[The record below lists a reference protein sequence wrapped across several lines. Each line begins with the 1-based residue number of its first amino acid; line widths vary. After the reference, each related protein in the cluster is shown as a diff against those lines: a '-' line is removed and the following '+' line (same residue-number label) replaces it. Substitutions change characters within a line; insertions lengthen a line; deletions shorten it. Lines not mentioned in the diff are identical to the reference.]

1 MKPVHHFPHAFSAP
15 SLPIGVGS
23 RNMGI
28 CNAPLT
34 GAYRRLPTS
43 SQSQVIPSRKPDAPK
58 SNLLGRLKAG
68 IKKLVNKVRG
78 DKTAAPQGDAHHP
91 EKMHAAKAVAKKQT
105 PREPRP
111 PREGRPQGERRPQQG
126 ERRPEGRQRDERGP
140 RREGG
145 RDRNERGRPPRNERG
160 PRRSEEEGDSRRGPK
175 QDPVPPPAPPEVPP
189 GPYPEA
195 FEALGFSPAVLAGIR
210 DMGYESPTEIQAK
223 AGPIALEGR
232 DIIGASQTGTGKTA
246 AFGMPTLS
254 RLGAPGKLRCL
265 ILEPTRE
272 LAAQVVEAFEK
283 YGKHTGLRT
292 LLVHGGVGYGKQR
305 EGLER
310 GVDIVVAT
318 PGRLLDFMQD
328 GTADVSGIEILILDE
343 VDRMLDMGFLPDVRR
358 IVERTPRSRQTLFF
372 SATMPPQIKG
382 LAEWA
387 LKEPVS
393 IEVGIRFSPAET
405 VSHYLYP
412 VASDQREELL
422 LELLRRTDFHS
433 VMIFTRTKMD
443 ADRLFGAIQR
453 DGEHKVAVM
462 HGDIAQRDRE
472 KALAGFRSGETEV
485 IVATDLAAR
494 GLDVSGVTHVINY
507 MVPEHSEDY
516 VHRIGRTGRAK
527 QEGDAYTLFSAEEIP
542 YVASIERLIGQTIE
556 RKKLADFKYKYTTV
570 LDNEDKARAIMFG
583 RKKGKKRR

>member
-1 MKPVHHFPHAFSAP
+1 
-15 SLPIGVGS
+15 
-23 RNMGI
+23 MGI
-28 CNAPLT
+28 CNGPFA
-34 GAYRRLPTS
+34 GAYTLLPTS
-43 SQSQVIPSRKPDAPK
+43 SPSHVTQSRKPDAPK
-58 SNLLGRLKAG
+58 RNLLGRIKAG
-68 IKKLVNKVRG
+68 ISKLVNKVRR
-78 DKTAAPQGDAHHP
+78 KKAKPTHSEEHHP
-91 EKMHAAKAVAKKQT
+91 EKMHAAKAVAKKQA
-105 PREPRP
+105 PREA
-111 PREGRPQGERRPQQG
+111 RPQGERRPQQG
-126 ERRPEGRQRDERGP
+126 ERRGDGRQRDERGP

-145 RDRNERGRPPRNERG
+145 RDRNEKGRPPRRERG
-160 PRRSEEEGDSRRGPK
+160 PRREEEEGDSRRGPK
-175 QDPVPPPAPPEVPP
+175 QAPVPPPPAPEVPP

-195 FEALGFSPAVLAGIR
+195 FEVLGFSPAVLAGIR
-210 DMGYESPTEIQAK
+210 DMGYASPTEIQAK
-223 AGPIALEGR
+223 AAPVALEGK

-272 LAAQVVEAFEK
+272 LAAQVVEAFDK
-283 YGKHTGLRT
+283 FGKHTGLRT

-328 GTADVSGIEILILDE
+328 GTADVSGIEILVLDE

-358 IVERTPRSRQTLFF
+358 IVEKTPRSRQTLFF

-556 RKKLADFKYKYTTV
+556 RKKLDNFKYKYTTV

-583 RKKGKKRR
+583 RGKGRKRR

>member
-1 MKPVHHFPHAFSAP
+1 M
-15 SLPIGVGS
+15 
-23 RNMGI
+23 
-28 CNAPLT
+28 T
-34 GAYRRLPTS
+34 
-43 SQSQVIPSRKPDAPK
+43 QSRKPETPK
-58 SNLLGRLKAG
+58 RNLLGRLKAG
-68 IKKLVNKVRG
+68 LKKLVGKVT
-78 DKTAAPQGDAHHP
+78 KKKVAPTTEHHP
-91 EKMHAAKAVAKKQT
+91 EKLHAARPAAKKHVAREDK
-105 PREPRP
+105 PR
-111 PREGRPQGERRPQQG
+111 QERRPQQG
-126 ERRPEGRQRDERGP
+126 ERRPEGRRDERGP
-140 RREGG
+140 RRE
-145 RDRNERGRPPRNERG
+145 ERSPRGEKGRPARGVRTPRNEED
-160 PRRSEEEGDSRRGPK
+160 SDSRRGPR
-175 QDPVPPPAPPEVPP
+175 QAAVPPPEPPPVPP
-189 GPYPEA
+189 GPYPAA
-195 FEALGFSPAVLAGIR
+195 FEALGFSPAVLAGVR
-210 DMGYESPTEIQAK
+210 DMGYETPTEIQEK
-223 AGPIALEGR
+223 AAPIALEGR

-246 AFGMPTLS
+246 AFGMPALS
-254 RLGAPGKLRCL
+254 KLGAPGKLRCL

-272 LAAQVVEAFEK
+272 LAAQVVEAFEN

-328 GTADVSGIEILILDE
+328 GTADISGVEILILDE

-358 IVERTPRSRQTLFF
+358 IVEKTPRSRQTLFF

-382 LAEWA
+382 LADWA
-387 LKEPVS
+387 LREPTT

-443 ADRLFGAIQR
+443 ADRLFGAIKR

-472 KALAGFRSGETEV
+472 KALQGFRDGETEV

-527 QEGDAYTLFSAEEIP
+527 QEGDAFTLFSAEEIP
-542 YVASIERLIGQTIE
+542 CVASIERLIGQTIE
-556 RKKLADFKYKYTTV
+556 RRKLDNFAYKFTTV
-570 LDNEDKARAIMFG
+570 LDNEDRARAIMSG
-583 RKKGKKRR
+583 RNGNRRR